1 MGGTTLA
8 VTGRTTRVGAS
19 PTGFRKAGRLATL
32 MAWAGS
38 GAAMATMTLR
48 RPGRTGA
55 AATVARATAARLM
68 VTRLMVTRA
77 MAARGMAH
85 PATAARRG
93 PLVTV
98 ARITITRVSALVMV
112 AEPSRRTRRT
122 GDFPLR
128 RKLISTVRN
137 SLPPT
142 HRPRLSPARR
152 ARMAGFQYL
161 PC

>member
-48 RPGRTGA
+48 RPGRTGV
-55 AATVARATAARLM
+55 AATVARATAA
-68 VTRLMVTRA
+68 RLMVTRA

-85 PATAARRG
+85 PATAARRER
-93 PLVTV
+93 LVTV
-98 ARITITRVSALVMV
+98 ARITITRVSALVMA

-137 SLPPT
+137 SL
-142 HRPRLSPARR
+142 
-152 ARMAGFQYL
+152 
-161 PC
+161 